1 MIFIIKVTT
10 NKENRALEMIH
21 ERAVQKALN
30 VSAIA
35 RPHGLRGYIIL
46 EAMDRESAEEA
57 AYNLPYVKGIIGKTL
72 AYDEIKN
79 MLQPQ
84 AEDFNIEVGDIVEM
98 IADQFKK
105 EKAKV
110 IRVDKKKGEVIVS
123 LLGAAVPI
131 PVTVKIDNVRV
142 IRRESEESAKEE
154 AQKLEESKGMEDN
167 QESGDD
173 EDAGY

>member
-10 NKENRALEMIH
+10 NKEERALEMIQD
-21 ERAVQKALN
+21 RAQKKNLQ
-30 VSAIA
+30 VYSIV

-46 EAMDRESAEEA
+46 EAADRDSAEEA
-57 AYNLPYVKGIIGKTL
+57 AFNLPYVKGIIGKTVS
-72 AYDEIKN
+72 YDEIKN
-79 MLQPQ
+79 MLKPEV
-84 AEDFNIEVGDIVEM
+84 EDFNIEVGDIVEM

-110 IRVDKKKGEVIVS
+110 IRIDKKKGEVVVS

-142 IRRESEESAKEE
+142 VRREEKDSEEEE
-154 AQKLEESKGMEDN
+154 KSKSEDENRDFEEDFE
-167 QESGDD
+167 
-173 EDAGY
+173 